1 MKLNPITVAYADDH
15 VAVRK
20 GIIACLKEEKTIE
33 VIIEGDNGEDLLN
46 KLVSAEN
53 LPDVCLIDINMPKM
67 NGFQLLKEIKKRWP
81 RIGCL
86 ILTVFEN
93 DSYVIEMIR
102 HGANGYLLKSC
113 NPAEIADA
121 IISIAHNGYYYSETA
136 NQKTYNIVKNNKFK
150 EVELNGREIDLLK
163 YACTELSYGDIAAK
177 MEISFKSLDGIR
189 ERLFI
194 KLNIN
199 SRIGLAMASIQLGY
213 TTLQTIEIKNKN

>member
-46 KLVSAEN
+46 KLVNAQN

-81 RIGCL
+81 GLGCL
-86 ILTVFEN
+86 VLTVFEN

-121 IISIAHNGYYYSETA
+121 IVSIAHNGYYYSETA
-136 NQKTYNIVKNNKFK
+136 NKKTYNIVKNNKFK
-150 EVELNGREIDLLK
+150 EVELNEREIDLLK